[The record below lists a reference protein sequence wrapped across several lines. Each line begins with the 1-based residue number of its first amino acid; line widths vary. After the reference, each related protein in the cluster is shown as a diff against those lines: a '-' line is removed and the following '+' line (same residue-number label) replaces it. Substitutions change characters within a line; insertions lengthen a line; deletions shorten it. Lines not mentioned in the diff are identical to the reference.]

1 MNYGGL
7 GNWGIGESGLHEPG
21 PLTPPHIRQISV
33 DFSQCR
39 QSTNKMLETP
49 IWPVFYHTD
58 PTDVH
63 IAVKGVETPHD
74 MV

>member
-1 MNYGGL
+1 
-7 GNWGIGESGLHEPG
+7 
-21 PLTPPHIRQISV
+21 
-33 DFSQCR
+33 
-39 QSTNKMLETP
+39 MLETP